1 MAEPRD
7 TSQSHSTRSQ
17 RVWLFLILGFTGSGV
32 GVLLALFFGMSS
44 WPDAKLFIVLGV
56 AIGIALAVALAPNL
70 LKSKHREASAPNR

>member
-32 GVLLALFFGMSS
+32 GALLALYFGMSS
-44 WPDAKLFIVLGV
+44 WPDARLFVMVGAASGL
-56 AIGIALAVALAPNL
+56 ALASALAPNL
-70 LKSKHREASAPNR
+70 LKPRHREAIAPKR